1 MALSTDLVTM
11 NDRGELI
18 IWLASCKMQVGME
31 YNPKA
36 HLMGSYYLSLQ
47 VIFSWQVH
55 TKTVIKIKLFKKA
68 IDVATVERKLF

>member
-1 MALSTDLVTM
+1 
-11 NDRGELI
+11 
-18 IWLASCKMQVGME
+18 ME

-68 IDVATVERKLF
+68 IDVATVERKLFQEDFV